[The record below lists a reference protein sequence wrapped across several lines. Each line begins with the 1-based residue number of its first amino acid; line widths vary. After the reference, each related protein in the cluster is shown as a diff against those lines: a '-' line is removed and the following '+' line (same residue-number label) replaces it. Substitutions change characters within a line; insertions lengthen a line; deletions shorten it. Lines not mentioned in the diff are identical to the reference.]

1 MSPTMDDKT
10 FDLIEQAVASGGAAS
25 ALDLI
30 ARKFLAEKQ
39 YPRLFETRLMQKRL
53 ELGLPLIQMGAIET
67 LPEPARARY
76 ESGVREAAREAGA
89 LFLADGDIAR
99 AWPYFR
105 AVGDRETI
113 AAAIENTEHREQPGG
128 QIDALIDIAL
138 GERVH
143 PPKGLELVI
152 AQHGICRAI
161 TYFEQY
167 PDLEQREACLILLVR
182 TLHAEIVSNLKRA
195 IEQREG
201 QAPGASSIPEL
212 MAGRDWLFGEYDAYV
227 DTSHVINVVR
237 FALDLPNQD
246 LQDREAIR
254 LALEL
259 CEYGAHLSDQFKMRG
274 EPPFEDIYRDH
285 AIYLRALLGEDQ
297 MGEDLDAA
305 MGHFKS
311 KIVAQDDPMFAIR
324 SAQVLV
330 GLLVRRERYQEA
342 MQISME
348 HLSGIAPDL
357 LAGPTLFQLCQLA
370 GDSERLKELAR
381 ERGDLLSFA
390 AGAIQS

>member
-1 MSPTMDDKT
+1 VSPDVSDDS

-25 ALDLI
+25 ALDLL

-53 ELGLPLIQMGAIET
+53 ELGLPLIQLAAIDT
-67 LPEPARARY
+67 LPEPARTQY
-76 ESGVREAAREAGA
+76 ELGVRAAAREAGT

-105 AVGDRETI
+105 AIGERERI
-113 AAAIENTEHREQPGG
+113 AAAIENSQPGED
-128 QIDALIDIAL
+128 IEALIDIAL

-161 TYFEQY
+161 TYFEQF
-167 PDLEQREACLILLVR
+167 PELEQRDECLILLVR
-182 TLHAEIVSNLKRA
+182 TLHSELVANLKNA

-201 QAPGASSIPEL
+201 QAPAGNCISEL
-212 MAGRDWLFGEYDAYV
+212 ISGRDWLFGEFDAYV

-237 FALDLPNQD
+237 FALDLQD
-246 LQDREAIR
+246 EEAIR

-259 CEYGAHLSDQFKMRG
+259 CDYGAHLSAQFKMRG
-274 EPPFEDIYRDH
+274 QPPFQNIYTDH
-285 AIYLRALLGEDQ
+285 AIYLHALLGEDL
-297 MGEDLDAA
+297 EHAIEHLRE
-305 MGHFKS
+305 
-311 KIVAQDDPMFAIR
+311 KIVAQDDPMSAIQ

-342 MQISME
+342 MQISIE
-348 HLSGIAPDL
+348 HLSGVAPNQ